1 MANITKGMVV
11 ELISGGPRM
20 SVSDTGDYSGMGLGP
35 KEGAS
40 CVWFDAKQ
48 NRCEKVFDIAI
59 LKESV
64 EPAGGSMRLTRA

>member
-1 MANITKGMVV
+1 MASITKGMVV
-11 ELISGGPRM
+11 QLISGGPRM

-48 NRCEKVFDIAI
+48 NRCEKVFDVAI
-59 LKESV
+59 LKECAEGAVVSINL
-64 EPAGGSMRLTRA
+64 SR